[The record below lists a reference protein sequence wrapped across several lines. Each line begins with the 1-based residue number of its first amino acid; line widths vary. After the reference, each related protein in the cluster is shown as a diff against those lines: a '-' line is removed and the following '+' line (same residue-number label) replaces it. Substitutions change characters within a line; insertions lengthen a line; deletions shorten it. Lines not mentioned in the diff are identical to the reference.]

1 MEEGYSSA
9 GSIRCFRGVGRRPL
23 GGTEPSGG
31 DQRGQR
37 LHGIVVCSLK
47 EWSGARHPGSRRVE
61 RTEGAATRYAP
72 PMGRGITS
80 VLASAGAA
88 LLLLASLS
96 GCAAPQEP
104 SGSAAGS
111 TPASPEPVLEQ
122 AAPTATATGGA
133 EAQAS
138 SDPTP
143 SVDSTCGPV
152 ELYEPWS
159 SERPSVSS
167 LGGSRLRI
175 PSDRGAREHAN
186 GEVVSDDVGRPVAY
200 IVAPDDVWTVV
211 AERLCLHV
219 DYINSLNQVRRNSAA
234 TLYAGDTL
242 NLSPYT
248 VTSVGS
254 ENGEVHDNPPPDP
267 MPAQE

>member
-1 MEEGYSSA
+1 M
-9 GSIRCFRGVGRRPL
+9 R
-23 GGTEPSGG
+23 
-31 DQRGQR
+31 
-37 LHGIVVCSLK
+37 
-47 EWSGARHPGSRRVE
+47 
-61 RTEGAATRYAP
+61 ATRVPVASSGPRAP
-72 PMGRGITS
+72 RLDTLPHMGRGITS

-96 GCAAPQEP
+96 GCVAPQESP
-104 SGSAAGS
+104 GSAARS
-111 TPASPEPVLEQ
+111 TPASPEPVPEQ
-122 AAPTATATGGA
+122 AAPKATSGA

-186 GEVVSDDVGRPVAY
+186 GEVVSDGAGRPVAY
-200 IVAPDDVWTVV
+200 VVAPDDVWTVV

-254 ENGEVHDNPPPDP
+254 ENGEVYDNPPPDP
-267 MPAQE
+267 MPDQE